1 MNKPNNFS
9 NDKPTQKN
17 HYSIRKFTVG
27 TASIIVGSFLFFGQ
41 AHAEEGTEGNTWQ
54 REAVG
59 TVNTAGQPST
69 TSQDKIIKLV
79 QVLLL
84 LHKQVKMELKQTL
97 PTTKVKALQ
106 KLQEL
111 KLIKPMLHKQTLVQ
125 ILPDKITKLLVLH
138 KELKLLA
145 QVKLRQLQLLEILK
159 LNLMLKQ
166 QIKVMELL

>member
-1 MNKPNNFS
+1 MLGK
-9 NDKPTQKN
+9 
-17 HYSIRKFTVG
+17 
-27 TASIIVGSFLFFGQ
+27 
-41 AHAEEGTEGNTWQ
+41 
-54 REAVG
+54 EAVG

-69 TSQDKIIKLV
+69 TSQDQIIKLV

-125 ILPDKITKLLVLH
+125 ILPDKITKLLVPQGTQTAGTGQTAPTTATGDTQAKPHAETADQGNGATVTLVPQNDATSPAAST
-138 KELKLLA
+138 KPGGNDWS
-145 QVKLRQLQLLEILK
+145 RCYI
-159 LNLMLKQ
+159 
-166 QIKVMELL
+166 

>member
-1 MNKPNNFS
+1 MANPHRKITIQLENSRLVLLLLLQVHSFS
-9 NDKPTQKN
+9 SDRHMLKKARKVILGKEKLQVPLTQ
-17 HYSIRKFTVG
+17 
-27 TASIIVGSFLFFGQ
+27 L
-41 AHAEEGTEGNTWQ
+41 
-54 REAVG
+54 
-59 TVNTAGQPST
+59 VNRALQVKT
-69 TSQDKIIKLV
+69 KIIKLV

>member
-1 MNKPNNFS
+1 MLK
-9 NDKPTQKN
+9 KA
-17 HYSIRKFTVG
+17 RKVILG
-27 TASIIVGSFLFFGQ
+27 K
-41 AHAEEGTEGNTWQ
+41 
-54 REAVG
+54 EAVG
-59 TVNTAGQPST
+59 TVNTAGQPALQVKT
-69 TSQDKIIKLV
+69 KIIKLV

>member
-1 MNKPNNFS
+1 
-9 NDKPTQKN
+9 
-17 HYSIRKFTVG
+17 
-27 TASIIVGSFLFFGQ
+27 
-41 AHAEEGTEGNTWQ
+41 
-54 REAVG
+54 
-59 TVNTAGQPST
+59 
-69 TSQDKIIKLV
+69 
-79 QVLLL
+79 
-84 LHKQVKMELKQTL
+84 MELKQTL

-145 QVKLRQLQLLEILK
+145 QVKLLQLQLLEILK